1 MPRLPRISPAG
12 IAVHVIQRGN
22 NRQASFVSDEDH
34 WAYTDWLKGCSS
46 RYRVD
51 IHAWVMMTN
60 HVHLLL
66 TPQDDSGV
74 SKMMQAVGRRY
85 VQYFNREYRRSG
97 TLWEGRFKSC
107 LVQDEIYL
115 LELYRYI
122 ELNPVRAGMVKDPG
136 EYRWSSYQVNAFE
149 KASELCTPHREYLAL
164 GRDPLERQANYRG
177 LFAHHVEGEL
187 LKDIRSN
194 TNKGMAVGSVRF
206 KKEIEV
212 LTGRRLQSKKRG
224 RPVGWR
230 KKDSAKG
237 KEKRK
242 NFPQK

>member
-1 MPRLPRISPAG
+1 VARLARISPAG
-12 IAVHVIQRGN
+12 VAVHVIQRGN
-22 NRQASFVSDEDH
+22 NRQSCFVSDEDH
-34 WAYTDWLKGCSS
+34 WAYTGWLKEYSS
-46 RYRVD
+46 RYGVD
-51 IHAWVMMTN
+51 VHAWVMMTN
-60 HVHLLL
+60 HVHLLC
-66 TPQDDSGV
+66 TPQGDDGI

-122 ELNPVRAGMVKDPG
+122 ELNPVRAKMVKDPG
-136 EYRWSSYQVNAFE
+136 EYRWSSYQINGFE
-149 KASELCTPHREYLAL
+149 KESELCTPHREYLAL
-164 GRDPLERQANYRG
+164 GNDPSERQTRYRE

-194 TNKGMAVGSVRF
+194 TNKGMAVGSDRF
-206 KKEIEV
+206 KKEIET

-230 KKDSAKG
+230 KVKLRKG
-237 KEKRK
+237 KK
-242 NFPQK
+242 